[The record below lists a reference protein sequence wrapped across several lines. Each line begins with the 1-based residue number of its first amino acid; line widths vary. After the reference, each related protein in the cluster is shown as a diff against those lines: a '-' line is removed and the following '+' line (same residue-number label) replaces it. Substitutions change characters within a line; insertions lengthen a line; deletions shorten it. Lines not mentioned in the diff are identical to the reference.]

1 MDKSLP
7 SILHAIDTTGPGGAE
22 TVFLDLT
29 ENLTL
34 PGYRSIAIIKGPGWV
49 EDQLKARGIHYY
61 IVKPESGFSLAYYR
75 QLIRIIRENNVR
87 LIQAHLLGSTLTYS
101 LIALLL
107 RIPLVATL
115 HGRVDV
121 NPNERLIFLKN
132 LIMKLGVSR
141 LVTVSQD
148 LADYIEARGLFS
160 KQDIRVIYNGVD
172 VAKYGK
178 NTLQDIRQQLQ
189 LEDDAILIG
198 SVGNVR
204 PAKAY
209 HVLIDA
215 AKEVVAHNPKV
226 HFVIAGHK
234 KPALMARLDDQ
245 IKRLGLSTNI
255 HFVGFQDSV
264 EFLGQVD
271 LFALS
276 SSSEGFSISTIE
288 AMATGLAVVVTR
300 CGGPE
305 EIVNHGKNG
314 LMVPVNDAASL
325 AQSIMELLGDVRLR
339 TTLADNGKHHAASTF
354 SMNRLLTSYH
364 NEYLSLL
371 PGRFH
376 ADENIHE

>member
-49 EDQLKARGIHYY
+49 EDKLKARGIHYY

-234 KPALMARLDDQ
+234 KPELMARLDDQ
-245 IKRLGLSTNI
+245 IKRANLCDNV
-255 HFVGFQDSV
+255 HFIGFQQDSAA
-264 EFLGQVD
+264 FLGQMD
-271 LFALS
+271 IFALS

-288 AMATGLAVVVTR
+288 AMATGLPVLATR

-305 EIVNHGKNG
+305 EIILNEDEG
-314 LMVPVNDAASL
+314 LLIPKDNIQA
-325 AQSIMELLGDVRLR
+325 
-339 TTLADNGKHHAASTF
+339 LADGIITLIRDTEMRVKLSEGGRRRAHNSF
-354 SMNRLLTSYH
+354 SMTQILSRYER
-364 NEYLSLL
+364 EYLNLL
-371 PGRFH
+371 SHP
-376 ADENIHE
+376 

>member
-1 MDKSLP
+1 MDTSLP

-34 PGYRSIAIIKGPGWV
+34 PGYRSIAVIKGPGWV
-49 EDQLKARGIHYY
+49 EDQLKARGIHYF
-61 IVKPESGFSLAYYR
+61 IVKPSSGFSISYYR
-75 QLIRIIRENNVR
+75 QLIRIIRENKVQ

-101 LIALLL
+101 IIALLL

-121 NPNERLIFLKN
+121 NPKERLIFLKN
-132 LIMKLGVSR
+132 LIMRLGVKR
-141 LVTVSQD
+141 LIAVSQD
-148 LADYIEARGLFS
+148 LANYIETRGLFN
-160 KQDIRVIYNGVD
+160 KNDIRVIYNGVD
-172 VAKYGK
+172 VDKYGPNSLK
-178 NTLQDIRQQLQ
+178 DIRQQLQ
-189 LEDDAILIG
+189 LDDEAILIG

-215 AKEVVAHNPKV
+215 AKNVVAHNPKV

-234 KPALMARLDDQ
+234 KPELMAQIDDQ
-245 IKRLGLSTNI
+245 INRLGLRSNI
-255 HFVGFQDSV
+255 HFVGFQQDSAA
-264 EFLGQVD
+264 FLGQVD

-305 EIVNHGKNG
+305 EIVTHGQNG
-314 LMVPVNDAASL
+314 FMVSANDAASL
-325 AQSIMELLGDVRLR
+325 ANGIIQLLSDSNLKSRLA
-339 TTLADNGKHHAASTF
+339 TTGKHHTQFTF
-354 SMNRLLTSYH
+354 SMKKLLASYQD
-364 NEYLSLL
+364 EYLSLL
-371 PGRFH
+371 NE
-376 ADENIHE
+376 AEYESV